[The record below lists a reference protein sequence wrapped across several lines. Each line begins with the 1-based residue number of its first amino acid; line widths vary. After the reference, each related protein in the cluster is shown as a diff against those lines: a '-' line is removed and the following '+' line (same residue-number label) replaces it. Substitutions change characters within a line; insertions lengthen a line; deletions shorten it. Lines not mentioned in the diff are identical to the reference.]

1 MEYIQTEYSSINNNN
16 ILIHATT
23 RMNLE
28 NDVLKKPDM
37 KGHTFFDFIYMK
49 YPEKANPWRLESSG
63 GCQGLRGK
71 KNAE

>member
-1 MEYIQTEYSSINNNN
+1 
-16 ILIHATT
+16 
-23 RMNLE
+23 MNLE

-49 YPEKANPWRLESSG
+49 YPEKANPWRPESSG